1 MMYENGERWQI
12 WAAKAFL
19 LLVALAGVWLLMRY
33 VVGILLPFLIAC
45 GLGAVVYPAADRVS
59 RRTHLPRGLCAA
71 VLLLL
76 LLVLLSLLLIAV
88 VNTLLFEIRQLLTQL
103 EADEE
108 SFGRYLSEWVE
119 KMRQWAEGI
128 PLLGRLRRVEGL
140 APLLDEMNA
149 SLGGMVRETL
159 SMLSRRIPE
168 WIGQLVRAV
177 PSAVIFTVVMLI
189 AGFYFSTDFAK
200 IWDTLRNLM
209 PAGASRRLSRIK
221 YHVKQLLRQYARAY
235 LLLLTVTFLELYVA
249 FSVLGIDY
257 AFLTAAS
264 VALIDI
270 LPVLG
275 GGIVL
280 LPWAAAMLISR
291 QLYVGIGL
299 LVTYAL
305 VTVVRQFLEPRVVSG
320 ALGLHPLL
328 TLFCMYGGYRLFGIL
343 GMILAPAA
351 VIFLSSVL
359 SENQS
364 SSACSGA

>member
-1 MMYENGERWQI
+1 MMHESGEKWRT

-19 LLVALAGVWLLMRY
+19 LLVALAGAWLLMRY
-33 VVGILLPFLIAC
+33 AVGILLPFLIAW
-45 GLGAVVYPAADRVS
+45 GLGAMVYPAAARIS
-59 RRTHLPRGLCAA
+59 KRTRLPRGLCAA

-76 LLVLLSLLLIAV
+76 LLVLISLLLTAV

-108 SFGRYLSEWVE
+108 SLGRFLSEWGE
-119 KMRQWAEGI
+119 KIRRWSEGI
-128 PLLGRLRRVEGL
+128 PILGRLRRVEGL

-149 SLGGMVRETL
+149 ALGGMVREML
-159 SMLSRRIPE
+159 SVLSRRIPE
-168 WIGQLVRAV
+168 WIGRLVRAV

-189 AGFYFSTDFAK
+189 AGFYFSTDLEG
-200 IWDTLRNLM
+200 IRETVRRLL
-209 PAGASRRLSRIK
+209 PAGVRERLSRIRDR
-221 YHVKQLLRQYARAY
+221 LSRILRQYARAY

-257 AFLTAAS
+257 AFLTAAL

-280 LPWAAAMLISR
+280 LPWAAVLLIGR
-291 QLYVGIGL
+291 QYFVGIGL
-299 LVTYAL
+299 LVTYGI
-305 VTVVRQFLEPRVVSG
+305 VTVVRQILEPRVVSG

-328 TLFCMYGGYRLFGIL
+328 TLFCMYGGYRLFGII
-343 GMILAPAA
+343 GMMLAPAA
-351 VIFLSSVL
+351 VIFLSSVV
-359 SENQS
+359 SGRQS
-364 SSACSGA
+364 SSRSGA